1 MASSTKQLYEFGEF
15 RLDPQRRRLIRNGE
29 IVSLPPKALEALL
42 VLVRNP
48 SRLLE
53 REELMQ
59 AIWAETFVED
69 ANLTVAISQLRK
81 ALVQNGEKAEFIE
94 TIPRVGYRFVAD
106 VKTIDDADVP
116 LVVERHTVSRTVIE
130 EQLISTDAKSETE
143 TLHNTRAALPAPT
156 ASHPFS
162 RRQLLIVA
170 AVATTLLI
178 PLAIYLR
185 LPQRPTLPPTTAQV
199 RSMAV
204 LPFRPLTVKPEDE
217 YLRLG
222 LADALITQLGRIR
235 EVTIRPLSAVL
246 KYDGKEEDPLAIGRA
261 LGVEAV
267 LDGTLLHEGDK
278 VRVTMRMLRVGDGVT
293 LWSGT
298 FDEKFTDIFAMQD
311 SISQQVAHA
320 AVLNLS
326 PEDRQRLT
334 KQYTSNLEAYQL
346 YLKGRYFWNKRTAD
360 GIRQSFDYFK
370 KAIDID
376 PAFAIA
382 YAGLADAYALGVWQ
396 DALPQR
402 EYIPL
407 AKAAALR
414 ALQIDETVGEA
425 HASLGFVR
433 FWYEWDFKGAEAAFR
448 RAIELSPNHATA
460 HHWYGEF
467 LVLMGR
473 SEDGFK
479 ELKLAQDADPLSL
492 IINSDL
498 GKMYFFTGQSDNAIH
513 QLKKTIDMDPQFPVA
528 HLFLAMAYKQK
539 GMMSDAIAELEREEH
554 IPSSR
559 AVFKFVLGYMYAE
572 AGRRA
577 EALRI
582 LDELQE
588 PRPDRFAPAYG
599 IALIHVGLD
608 QKDEAFAWLEKA
620 RMDREPFLR
629 YIKVD
634 PNFDKLRSDPRFS
647 ELLLQVGFQ
656 V

>member
-170 AVATTLLI
+170 AVAATLLI

>member
-1 MASSTKQLYEFGEF
+1 MASDVKQLYEFGEF
-15 RLDPQRRRLIRNGE
+15 RLDPEKRRLSRNGE
-29 IVSLPPKALEALL
+29 LVPLPPKALEALL

-48 SRLLE
+48 ARLLE

-59 AIWAETFVED
+59 AVWTDTFVED

-81 ALVQNGEKAEFIE
+81 VLGQNGDKAEFIE

-106 VKTIDDADVP
+106 VTTIEDRRVP
-116 LVVERHTVSRTVIE
+116 LVIEKHTISQTVIE
-130 EQLISTDAKSETE
+130 EELIINDTE
-143 TLHNTRAALPAPT
+143 RKNATLLEDKTALTTPANNGRT
-156 ASHPFS
+156 FS
-162 RRQLLIVA
+162 RRQVFVLASIGVIVVIALL
-170 AVATTLLI
+170 L
-178 PLAIYLR
+178 YLR
-185 LPQRPTLPPTTAQV
+185 LTNRPNLPPTSAHV
-199 RSMAV
+199 KSMAV
-204 LPFRPLTVKPEDE
+204 LPFKTLTVKPEDE
-217 YLRLG
+217 YIRLG

-235 EVTIRPLSAVL
+235 EVAIRPLSAVL
-246 KYDGKEEDPLAIGRA
+246 KYDGTEEDPLAIGRA

-267 LDGTLLHEGDK
+267 LEGTVQREEDK
-278 VRVTMRMLRVGDGVT
+278 LRVTMRMLRVGDGVM

-298 FDEKFTDIFAMQD
+298 FNEKLTDIFTVQE
-311 SISQQVAHA
+311 SISQQVAQA

-326 PEDRQRLT
+326 REDRQRLT
-334 KQYTSNLEAYQL
+334 KRYTGNLEAYQL

-370 KAIDID
+370 KAVDLD
-376 PAFAIA
+376 PAYALA
-382 YAGLADAYALGVWQ
+382 YAGLADAYAIGVWQ
-396 DALPQR
+396 DSLPQK

-407 AKAAALR
+407 AKAAALS
-414 ALQIDETVGEA
+414 ALAIDDTVGEA
-425 HASLGFVR
+425 HASLGFVK
-433 FWYEWDFKGAEAAFR
+433 FWYEWDFKGAEAEFR

-473 SEDGFK
+473 SEEGFK
-479 ELKLAQDADPLSL
+479 ELKVAQEADPLSL

-498 GKMYFFTGQSDNAIH
+498 GKMYFFTRQTDDAIN
-513 QLKKTIDMDPQFPVA
+513 QLKKTIEMDPQFPIA

-539 GMMSDAIAELEREEH
+539 GMMSDAVAELQREQH

-559 AVFKFVLGYMYAE
+559 AVFKFVLAYFYAE

-577 EALRI
+577 EALKI
-582 LDELQE
+582 LEELQE

-608 QKDEAFAWLEKA
+608 QKNEAFTWLEKA

-634 PNFDKLRSDPRFS
+634 PNFDKVRGDSRFS
-647 ELLLQVGFQ
+647 ELLQQIGF
-656 V
+656 

>member
-1 MASSTKQLYEFGEF
+1 MISSNKQLYEFGEF
-15 RLDPQRRRLIRNGE
+15 RLDPHRRRLLRNGE
-29 IVSLPPKALEALL
+29 VVPVPPKALEALS

-59 AIWAETFVED
+59 AVWAETFVED

-81 ALVQNGEKAEFIE
+81 VLGQNGEKAEFIE

-106 VKTIDDADVP
+106 VRTIDDVP
-116 LVVERHTVSRTVIE
+116 LVVEKHTVSRTVIE
-130 EQLISTDAKSETE
+130 EELIPSDTKSEA
-143 TLHNTRAALPAPT
+143 AALPHNTSALPT
-156 ASHPFS
+156 PSGSS
-162 RRQLLIVA
+162 RAIGQRQLLILA
-170 AVATTLLI
+170 AVAATVLI
-178 PLAIYLR
+178 SLVIYLR
-185 LPQRPTLPPTTAQV
+185 LPQRPTLPPTTGQV
-199 RSMAV
+199 KSMAV

-217 YLRLG
+217 YIRLG
-222 LADALITQLGRIR
+222 LADALITQLGTIR

-246 KYDGKEEDPLAIGRA
+246 KYDKEEDPLAIGRA

-267 LDGTLLHEGDK
+267 LDGTLLHEGDN
-278 VRVTMRMLRVGDGVT
+278 VRVTMRMLRVGDGVM

-311 SISQQVAHA
+311 SISQQVAQA

-326 PEDRQRLT
+326 REDRQRLT
-334 KQYTSNLEAYQL
+334 KRYTSNLEAYHL

-360 GIRQSFDYFK
+360 GILQSFDYFK

-376 PAFAIA
+376 PAFAVA

-396 DALPQR
+396 DSLPQK

-407 AKAAALR
+407 AKAAALS
-414 ALQIDETVGEA
+414 ALQIDDTVGEA

-433 FWYEWDFKGAEAAFR
+433 FWYEWDFKGAEAAFQ
-448 RAIELSPNHATA
+448 RAIELSPNNATA

-473 SEDGFK
+473 SEEGFK

-498 GKMYFFTGQSDNAIH
+498 GKMYFFTRQSDHAIH
-513 QLKKTIDMDPQFPVA
+513 QLKKTIEMDPQFPVA
-528 HLFLAMAYKQK
+528 HLFLALAYKQK
-539 GMMSDAIAELEREEH
+539 GMMTDAIAELEREEH
-554 IPSSR
+554 VPSSR
-559 AVFKFVLGYMYAE
+559 AVFKFVLAYFYAE
-572 AGRRA
+572 TGRRA

-588 PRPDRFAPAYG
+588 PRPGRFAPAYG
-599 IALIHVGLD
+599 IALIHVGLN
-608 QKDEAFAWLEKA
+608 QKDEAFTWLEKS

-634 PNFDKLRSDPRFS
+634 PNFDKLRDDRRFS
-647 ELLLQVGFQ
+647 EFLTQVGFQ
-656 V
+656 G